1 MGGVAGP
8 GAVRGGEVPPS
19 PSQVVRLGPPEP
31 FESFY
36 RRELVGV
43 VALARALCGPA
54 HADDVAQE
62 AMLAAYRRWDDVQHL
77 DRPGAW
83 VRRVAVNMATST
95 LRRRTVEAKALL
107 RLGARPPVV
116 AELEPSAD
124 AFWAEVRRLPRRQ
137 AQVVAMH
144 YVEDLSVADVAVTL
158 GCAEGTVKQHLSRAR
173 TALAARL
180 AGWRDPVSEGEE
192 TA

>member
-1 MGGVAGP
+1 
-8 GAVRGGEVPPS
+8 
-19 PSQVVRLGPPEP
+19 VRLGRVVT

-36 RRELVGV
+36 RRELAGV
-43 VALARALCGPA
+43 VALARALCGPS

-95 LRRRTVEAKALL
+95 LRRRAVEAKALL
-107 RLGARPPVV
+107 RLGARPSVA
-116 AELEPSAD
+116 AELEPTTED
-124 AFWAEVRRLPRRQ
+124 FWAEVRRLPRRQ
-137 AQVVAMH
+137 AQVVALH
-144 YVEDLSVADVAVTL
+144 YLDDMSVGDVAATL

-173 TALAARL
+173 TALAAGL
-180 AGWRDPVSEGEE
+180 AGWQDPVDEGED